1 MNSLGLRGKI
11 VYLIIM
17 ENEKAYT
24 RFNSYNEG
32 LKDISV
38 TERIE
43 RGSEVE
49 QCKYFMDLLVSKPEI
64 KVVLEIGFNTGVSAA
79 YFLSSRD
86 DVIVISV
93 DIGEH
98 KYVDDC
104 KRLIDTHFP
113 GRHTLLI
120 GDSKKIIP
128 ELIKLGQ
135 IIPDLIFID
144 GDHIAPTPLIDARNC
159 LAMGHKDT
167 NYVMDDTNLLN
178 GWAGVLDAM
187 CELIK
192 NKEIDTSRVLT
203 KHSGRSSWTLFFKPP
218 RY

>member
-1 MNSLGLRGKI
+1 
-11 VYLIIM
+11 M

-24 RFNSYNEG
+24 RFNSYIEG

-38 TERIE
+38 TEQFE
-43 RGSEVE
+43 GGSEVE
-49 QCKYFMDLLVSKPEI
+49 QCRYFMDLLVSKPEI
-64 KVVLEIGFNTGVSAA
+64 KVVLEIGFNTGISAA

-86 DVIVISV
+86 DVYVISV

-98 KYVDDC
+98 KYVNEC
-104 KRLIDTHFP
+104 KKLINTHFP

-120 GDSKKIIP
+120 GDSKKVIP
-128 ELIKLGQ
+128 ELIALKQ
-135 IIPDLIFID
+135 IVPDLIFID

-167 NYVMDDTNLLN
+167 IYVMDDTNLIN

-187 CELIK
+187 CELVK
-192 NKEIDTSRVLT
+192 KKEIDTSRVICQ
-203 KHSGRSSWTLFFKPP
+203 HFRRSAWTLFWKAPA
-218 RY
+218 